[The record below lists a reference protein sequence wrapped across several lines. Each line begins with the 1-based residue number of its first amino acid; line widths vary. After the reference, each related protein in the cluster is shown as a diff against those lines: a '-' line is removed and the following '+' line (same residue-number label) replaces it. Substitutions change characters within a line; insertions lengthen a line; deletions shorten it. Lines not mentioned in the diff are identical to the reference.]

1 MNETGINSLQSHF
14 LNYNLKA
21 TFSLY
26 CLLSFNTVNNVC
38 INITH
43 LIPGHCIF
51 PLGISVIPR
60 QQAWLNEISK
70 RMEYKLMFSYE
81 VILNWYFIISYTNKS
96 IKRLFRR
103 HLGLFWLLT
112 GYFGYS
118 YHHLVTL
125 VSSTNKTDRWVIFK
139 KMKTFHFQRIIWI
152 LNDMKER

>member
-1 MNETGINSLQSHF
+1 M
-14 LNYNLKA
+14 
-21 TFSLY
+21 
-26 CLLSFNTVNNVC
+26 
-38 INITH
+38 TH

-51 PLGISVIPR
+51 SLGISVIPG

-70 RMEYKLMFSYE
+70 HMEYKLIFSYK

-96 IKRLFRR
+96 IKRLFRC

-125 VSSTNKTDRWVIFK
+125 VSSTNKTDRCDIAEILLKVALNTITLTHDHTKSLPAFCPLRLVALRPK
-139 KMKTFHFQRIIWI
+139 KKCVCFRSHGLQ
-152 LNDMKER
+152 N